1 MKITLKQLRRA
12 KACEDQCLLFA
23 EKFGDSVDVTPE
35 LCESVAPIFNF
46 EFAAYSFLTDT
57 ARAEYVRIRATA
69 WAEYERIEAPAEYE
83 RIRATATAEYE
94 RIRATA
100 MAEYVRSEAPAW
112 AKYKRTLAR
121 AFALAYNSQ
130 EDNL

>member
-23 EKFGDSVDVTPE
+23 AKFGDSVDVTPE
-35 LCESVAPIFNF
+35 LCESVALSFNF

-57 ARAEYVRIRATA
+57 ARAEHERIRATA
-69 WAEYERIEAPAEYE
+69 WAEYERIEASAMAKYARIRYERIEASAIAKYVRIRTRAWAEYE
-83 RIRATATAEYE
+83 RVI
-94 RIRATA
+94 
-100 MAEYVRSEAPAW
+100 
-112 AKYKRTLAR
+112 AR

-130 EDNL
+130 EDGT

>member
-35 LCESVAPIFNF
+35 LCESVALSFNF
-46 EFAAYSFLTDT
+46 EFAAHNFLTYT
-57 ARAEYVRIRATA
+57 ARAEHERIRATA
-69 WAEYERIEAPAEYE
+69 WAEYERVEASAMAKYARIRYERIEASAIAKYVRIRTRAWAEYE
-83 RIRATATAEYE
+83 RVI
-94 RIRATA
+94 
-100 MAEYVRSEAPAW
+100 
-112 AKYKRTLAR
+112 AR

-130 EDNL
+130 EDGT